1 MSRAPYIIKGRGK
14 GSTRKEA
21 TRLLIVT
28 DGLLTEPTYFEHINH
43 LTKDVVKVHRDN
55 ANIGDLVEK
64 AAFLQS
70 RAGNKYD
77 AVFVVCDI
85 DARLEQQSTRNE
97 LDRAIAAA
105 QKCNVRV
112 ILSHACIEV
121 WLLCHVLD
129 SIPSTVRDRTIARQ
143 LAKRYNIITGRKN
156 KETNTTKITKQSI
169 QRALEVAEKLRRTY
183 GSDPTKNG
191 PLTDVD
197 IVMRRLRF

>member
-14 GSTRKEA
+14 RSTRKEA

-55 ANIGDLVEK
+55 
-64 AAFLQS
+64 
-70 RAGNKYD
+70 